1 MPAPA
6 LRIAS
11 SAVLLALAA
20 GCASMGK
27 DECISADW
35 YAVGLEDGAR
45 GRPVERLGDHR
56 RACAEHRVTPDAARY
71 VAGRNEGLK
80 SFCTYQRGFSHG
92 RAGQS
97 YSGACPEA
105 LAAGFV
111 AGYER
116 GRELH
121 GLQRRLG
128 TVDKEVA
135 RIKAALKDGIPNPKT
150 RSMEIERLEAL
161 SRESEQLQGA
171 IARLENE

>member
-1 MPAPA
+1 MRAPAMPAPA

-11 SAVLLALAA
+11 GIALLALAA
-20 GCASMGK
+20 G
-27 DECISADW
+27 W
-35 YAVGLEDGAR
+35 LR
-45 GRPVERLGDHR
+45 
-56 RACAEHRVTPDAARY
+56 
-71 VAGRNEGLK
+71 

-121 GLQRRLG
+121 GLHRRLG
-128 TVDKEVA
+128 TVDKEIA

-161 SRESEQLQGA
+161 TRESEQLQGA
-171 IARLENE
+171 ISNLQK